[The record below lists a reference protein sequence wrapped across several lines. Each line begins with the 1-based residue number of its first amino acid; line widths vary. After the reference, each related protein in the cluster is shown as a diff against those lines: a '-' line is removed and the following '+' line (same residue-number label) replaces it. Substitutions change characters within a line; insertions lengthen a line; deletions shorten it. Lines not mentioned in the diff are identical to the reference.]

1 MYDKI
6 DRLQIESL
14 VKIAIKNRK
23 NSTDDKP
30 VEELIKKIRDE
41 WNEKK

>member
-14 VKIAIKNRK
+14 VKIALKSRK
-23 NSTDDKP
+23 DRTDNEP
-30 VEELIKKIRDE
+30 LEELIKKIKLE